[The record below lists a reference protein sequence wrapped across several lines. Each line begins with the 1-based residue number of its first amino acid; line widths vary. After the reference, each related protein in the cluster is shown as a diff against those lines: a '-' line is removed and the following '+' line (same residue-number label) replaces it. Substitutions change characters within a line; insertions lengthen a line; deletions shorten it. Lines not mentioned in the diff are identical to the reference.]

1 MIDDLANWEM
11 SRAFIHDKDKKFLF
25 VFWKA
30 IFKKLSVQ
38 FLAFVVYH
46 SQTNDQSERTN
57 QIVEIV
63 LRYALTINLDLDW
76 MIFLSILRARL
87 NNFFNASIDLSSNEI
102 IMRSKTRDSFA
113 LLRHD
118 ESSKN
123 WLKRKTINVI
133 KTKVVIVWVNLTIK
147 IIYDKHH
154 KSLKLKID
162 DQVFLRLHKEY
173 FLSFVKFFK
182 LSIQRIESFKILER
196 KSDLTYKLDILK
208 NWKIHFVIF
217 IVHLES
223 ILNDD
228 DFYDRERSSYSKSI
242 VEFNKNWHDYEVE
255 SLLKHRIKRYDRDKS
270 MFECLIKWKDYEA
283 KFDKWYDEDLL
294 EEVTNLVN
302 EYKTKHDTS
311 MNNVTRRLDS
321 SISIIDSKFT
331 RQILNNAFEQII
343 NSKLV
348 SQFKSRDRFARQFT
362 NVDVE
367 QTQNSIQISQ
377 SKRRDRSTRQSS
389 SVVFE
394 LILNQV
400 QNLFARRFERQR
412 RLVVSWVDL
421 VQAWRRKTSRSSF
434 DDNKL
439 VVQALTTIN

>member
-1 MIDDLANWEM
+1 
-11 SRAFIHDKDKKFLF
+11 
-25 VFWKA
+25 
-30 IFKKLSVQ
+30 
-38 FLAFVVYH
+38 
-46 SQTNDQSERTN
+46 
-57 QIVEIV
+57 
-63 LRYALTINLDLDW
+63 
-76 MIFLSILRARL
+76 
-87 NNFFNASIDLSSNEI
+87 
-102 IMRSKTRDSFA
+102 MRFKTRDSFA
-113 LLRHD
+113 LLKHD

-133 KTKVVIVWVNLTIK
+133 ETKVVIIWINLTIK

-173 FLSFVKFFK
+173 FLSFVKFSK

-217 IVHLES
+217 IAHLES
-223 ILNDD
+223 IFNDD
-228 DFYDRERSSYSKSI
+228 DSYDRERSSHSKSI
-242 VEFNKNWHDYEVE
+242 VEFNTNWHDYEVE

-270 MFECLIKWKDYEA
+270 MFEYLIKWKDYEA

-294 EEVTNLVN
+294 KEVMNLVN
-302 EYKTKHDTS
+302 EYKTKHDIS

-321 SISIIDSKFT
+321 SASIIDSKLT
-331 RQILNNAFEQII
+331 RQTSNNAFEQAI

-348 SQFKSRDRFARQFT
+348 SQLRRRDRFARQLT

-377 SKRRDRSTRQSS
+377 FRRRDRFTRQSS
-389 SVVFE
+389 DALSE
-394 LILNQV
+394 LIFNQV
-400 QNLFARRFERQR
+400 QNLSARRFERQR

-421 VQAWRRKTSRSSF
+421 VQTWRRKTSRSSS

-439 VVQALTTIN
+439 AILLLVKHSQWYRLTSIYIIFLVETRLVCLTN